1 VATGGVMGG
10 GVLAG
15 RVVAAADVAAALAH
29 AQVDPLHAERQALLA
44 AGGVDWRVEVL
55 DRVEMGA
62 RLSRGL
68 TIAGSPASGAPF
80 AAYNHIRRTG
90 RLAME
95 RGICKGWSMGDV
107 EPGGEA
113 ITAEGIAA
121 LREEIEQLEGPA
133 RSEMAARI
141 KTARE
146 LGDLKENAEYHIAKE
161 DQAHLE
167 TKIKRLRERLR
178 TAVVVEVDGD
188 GDGQTFAFGR
198 TAEVLEESKGDVNTW
213 TLVGSTEANLAEGR
227 LSAESPIGKAL
238 RDAKVGDPVAVET
251 PKGSRTFVVQKLL
264 P

>member
-1 VATGGVMGG
+1 VVSRGVVGSR
-10 GVLAG
+10 VLAW

-29 AQVDPLHAERQALLA
+29 AQMDPAHAERQALLA
-44 AGGVDWRVEVL
+44 AGGVDRWIEVL
-55 DRVEMGA
+55 DRIEMGA
-62 RLSRGL
+62 GLSRVVTL
-68 TIAGSPASGAPF
+68 AG
-80 AAYNHIRRTG
+80 R
-90 RLAME
+90 
-95 RGICKGWSMGDV
+95 ICKGGSMGDV
-107 EPGGEA
+107 ESGGEA

-133 RSEMAARI
+133 RTEMAARI

-178 TAVVVEVDGD
+178 TAVVVEVDG
-188 GDGQTFAFGR
+188 GGETFAFGR
-198 TAEVLEESKGDVNTW
+198 TAEIVDESKGEVNTW

-238 RDAKVGDPVAVET
+238 RDAKVGEPIEIET
-251 PKGSRTFVVQKLL
+251 PKGSRTFVVQKLVG
-264 P
+264 